1 MYRSRKTSEANA
13 TVVYD
18 FGIATAGACA
28 TFGLSQACEY
38 VNSDDNCARY
48 ASVDY
53 VTGAPEHVFA
63 CEGYTPVT
71 RYWYV
76 DGADGRAWTA
86 SYQEGTE
93 RGVDTVR
100 ALTRTPPPPR
110 RASRLGEEEAQ
121 LSPPPPFSR
130 GPARA
135 RALFPQVQRL
145 RDASG
150 GVIGVG
156 GASLLFKNFN
166 KLLALYT
173 SALGGADVRL
183 FVVESQRG
191 VNASAWPLLAGSLA
205 AISADAGPADERER
219 RDRAERE
226 PRAAPRAGGHA
237 AADQKVR
244 LLYTEG
250 AGNFYYQ
257 SRTYDFGGDLP
268 DPWYVVVVQRIRR
281 G

>member
-1 MYRSRKTSEANA
+1 MWARLPRLALLALLCGRASASFEDRHGVLVEEFLENLLNSAKTLSDGLVRASFAGSILNGTTGDAARFRDFAWPFIASADPERMSYIFAGFEDGMYLQYRSNGVNASRVVADAAVAGFDRYPVEAGLPGVYRSRKTSEANA

-135 RALFPQVQRL
+135 RAPSR
-145 RDASG
+145 RS
-150 GVIGVG
+150 
-156 GASLLFKNFN
+156 
-166 KLLALYT
+166 
-173 SALGGADVRL
+173 SACATR
-183 FVVESQRG
+183 
-191 VNASAWPLLAGSLA
+191 
-205 AISADAGPADERER
+205 
-219 RDRAERE
+219 
-226 PRAAPRAGGHA
+226 RAA
-237 AADQKVR
+237 
-244 LLYTEG
+244 
-250 AGNFYYQ
+250 
-257 SRTYDFGGDLP
+257 
-268 DPWYVVVVQRIRR
+268 
-281 G
+281 